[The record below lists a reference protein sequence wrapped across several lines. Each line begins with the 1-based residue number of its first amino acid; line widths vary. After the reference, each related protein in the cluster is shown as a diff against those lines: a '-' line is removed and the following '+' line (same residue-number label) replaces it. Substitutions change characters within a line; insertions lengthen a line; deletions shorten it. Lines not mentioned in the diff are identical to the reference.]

1 VQFFLCNYCHGM
13 SQPDQHAA
21 ERTVTDPTVLRA
33 YAHPTRLRILDL
45 LRAKGPMKVS
55 QMSEDLDEAIGS
67 ISHHLKPLEAA
78 GLVERAPELAQDKRE
93 TWWRRPMVRT
103 SWNRADL
110 TPAAAQTALQ
120 AEELMLARQ
129 FDLFRKSMHEPL
141 PEEWSDA
148 PFAMS
153 TWLQLTPGELIELNR
168 RLGELIEGFR
178 EASDRHR
185 AARDDDARSIF
196 FAARGITAQP

>member
-1 VQFFLCNYCHGM
+1 M
-13 SQPDQHAA
+13 SQPHPDTP
-21 ERTVTDPTVLRA
+21 ERTITDPAVLRA

-55 QMSEDLDEAIGS
+55 QMSDDLDEAIGS

-78 GLVERAPELAQDKRE
+78 GLVERAPELAQDRRE

-103 SWNRADL
+103 TWNRADL

-129 FDLFRKSMHEPL
+129 FDLFRQSMHEPL

-153 TWLQLTPGELIELNR
+153 TWLQLTPHELTELNR
-168 RLGELIEGFR
+168 QLGELIEGFR

-185 AARDDDARSIF
+185 SERDDTARSIF
-196 FAARGITAQP
+196 FSARGVTARP